1 MYEKFCQKLWHL
13 YIQATGVKPTR
24 NPVIYRHLS
33 DDQACN
39 SALGHCSQ
47 YFARLRIWNSKEAYF
62 DRDGDRCVFDHVFS
76 SLEKNVILSDLTH
89 LNSRMTN
96 LGPSILCFNND
107 YDGTLKRF
115 LIRNYLGD
123 IEISAKYE
131 SKENMNY
138 KRDGM
143 IVNNSR
149 FTKGNMVVVSCI
161 PMLLR
166 QILGWMITKMSV
178 ARGDV
183 YFVL

>member
-1 MYEKFCQKLWHL
+1 MTETEISACSITFLVVWKKWHSFRFNSFEQPYLNFL
-13 YIQATGVKPTR
+13 YV
-24 NPVIYRHLS
+24 
-33 DDQACN
+33 
-39 SALGHCSQ
+39 
-47 YFARLRIWNSKEAYF
+47 NSK
-62 DRDGDRCVFDHVFS
+62 
-76 SLEKNVILSDLTH
+76 
-89 LNSRMTN
+89 TN

-115 LIRNYLGD
+115 LIRNYLGN